1 MTDHAAKVR
10 DALNAAD
17 FEDPW
22 LADEARAALAALLT
36 ERDAAVKERDEYDRR
51 ITTLT
56 VKLRESHKL
65 SARRQSEWSAA
76 ETTLT
81 RYRNALEQIA
91 RSSTELGS
99 PHSRFECQ
107 RIARAALDGPNK
119 TGPAT
124 AVTVSAPAD
133 ASLAVPKQAAAGASS
148 ALDGPKEE
156 ET

>member
-36 ERDAAVKERDEYDRR
+36 ERDAAVKERDEAERKNGELSKLIMEQEAEYRKGRR
-51 ITTLT
+51 
-56 VKLRESHKL
+56 
-65 SARRQSEWSAA
+65 AA
-76 ETTLT
+76 EATLT